1 MTEIPDF
8 PLGDELS
15 AAVELD
21 QSRWDDGFWA
31 RHVRLPFTW
40 QRYINWWA
48 ARRYVMPRDPKKW

>member
-1 MTEIPDF
+1 MTQIPDF
-8 PLGDELS
+8 PIGDELA

-31 RHVRLPFTW
+31 RQCRLPFTW
-40 QRYINWWA
+40 QRFTDWWA